1 MHDRLKTKL
10 ELRRRHLDSDGIC
23 DRCGLDLE
31 SPLHVLRDCPVAKR
45 IWNCFIPK
53 SSQADFFLCLLR
65 IGYFLIFE
73 VRSRR
78 AEMLIEAVFL
88 VSLFGGFGIEGIIF
102 NSITLMLTAITCF
115 MTFV

>member
-1 MHDRLKTKL
+1 MCLETVRWLKESGIVSFQRAHKL
-10 ELRRRHLDSDGIC
+10 T
-23 DRCGLDLE
+23 
-31 SPLHVLRDCPVAKR
+31 
-45 IWNCFIPK
+45 
-53 SSQADFFLCLLR
+53 FFLCLLR